1 MEKNTKDLSNKV
13 NHEKLNT
20 GNNEEIKKRI
30 LKLDFDDLEINKAES
45 RFILNTITGINGV
58 MLEGRHKFIYTEKL
72 DIDVRRYNIDDNNGK
87 TNNLKVY
94 FQNLRNEMKRVLNI
108 NRIIKEF
115 DKKIGWIDG
124 VARNEHDKL
133 KNLPRY
139 EKLIRLKRSY
149 ELLVSMSLSIIHN
162 YYWVDITKKDDGQS
176 TKYNLEDCIRLAS
189 PLIIYLKD
197 HFERE
202 VHEEL
207 DFDDDELELLKK
219 YKL

>member
-1 MEKNTKDLSNKV
+1 MNSNDV
-13 NHEKLNT
+13 NIVLLQKH
-20 GNNEEIKKRI
+20 
-30 LKLDFDDLEINKAES
+30 
-45 RFILNTITGINGV
+45 
-58 MLEGRHKFIYTEKL
+58 
-72 DIDVRRYNIDDNNGK
+72 
-87 TNNLKVY
+87 
-94 FQNLRNEMKRVLNI
+94 FQNLRNEMERALNI
-108 NRIIKEF
+108 PRIIKEF
-115 DKKIGWIDG
+115 NKRIGWIDG
-124 VARNEHDKL
+124 KTFVDDKT
-133 KNLPRY
+133 NLPRY

-149 ELLVSMSLSIIHN
+149 NLLVSMSLSIIHN
-162 YYWVDITKKDDGQS
+162 YYWVDITKNEQS

>member
-13 NHEKLNT
+13 NNEKLNA
-20 GNNEEIKKRI
+20 GSEEVIKKRI
-30 LKLDFDDLEINKAES
+30 LKLDFDDLLLNRAES
-45 RFILNTITGINGV
+45 RFIINTITGINGIK
-58 MLEGRHKFIYTEKL
+58 LEGVHKFIYTEKL

-87 TNNLKVY
+87 TNNLKTY
-94 FQNLRNEMKRVLNI
+94 FQNLRNEMKRALNI
-108 NRIIKEF
+108 HRIIKEF

-124 VARNEHDKL
+124 VARNQEEKL
-133 KNLPRY
+133 KNLPRH

-162 YYWVDITKKDDGQS
+162 YYWVDIAKNEQS

-197 HFERE
+197 HFEKE